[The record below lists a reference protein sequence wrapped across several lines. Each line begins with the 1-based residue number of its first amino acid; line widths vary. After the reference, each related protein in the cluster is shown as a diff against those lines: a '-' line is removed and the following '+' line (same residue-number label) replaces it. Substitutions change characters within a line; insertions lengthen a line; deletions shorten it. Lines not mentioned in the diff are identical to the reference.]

1 MQIFDHFLSRPLTR
15 PVTHQ
20 YLSRDGMRYSE
31 TETVLSE
38 HPVCITVN
46 DCKRIQLVCLPE
58 FLVELTL
65 GHLLTE
71 GFISS
76 ADEISSLT
84 VSENGE
90 EIQVVLN
97 NTVQNRP
104 LSAVTPVDWR
114 AEWVFALADRF
125 AQGMPLHSKT
135 FATHS
140 CFLAKGDSI
149 LFQCEDI
156 GRHNALDKAVG
167 FLLRSGLSPE
177 SCLLYSSGRMPQ
189 DMVRKAIR
197 AGIPTIAAKGSPTAE
212 AIELAR
218 RYQLTL
224 ICAARQDRLKQ
235 FTGPEPLPSSPPQP
249 ARTFSSSI
257 PLLALSGYSGSGKT
271 TFLERL
277 IPVLKSGGLRVA
289 VIKHDGHAFEIDHEG
304 TDSYRFAKAG
314 ADAVLLCSA
323 EKTAFVEQQGS
334 SLEAAVSRI
343 QGVDLILIEGWK
355 HASVPRI
362 GICRKAN
369 GKGLPSPPEEY
380 MAVITDD
387 ETLAGTV
394 PVPCFSPEA
403 ISSVADWI
411 QGNLLRSCPLRQSHR
426 YILPREMIL

>member
-1 MQIFDHFLSRPLTR
+1 MQIFDNFSSRPLTR

-20 YLSRDGMRYSE
+20 YLSRDGMRHSE

-97 NTVQNRP
+97 TAVQNRP

-177 SCLLYSSGRMPQ
+177 SCLLYSSGRMPE

-197 AGIPTIAAKGSPTAE
+197 AGIPTLAAKGSPTAE

-224 ICAARQDRLKQ
+224 ICAARRDRLKQ
-235 FTGPEPLPSSPPQP
+235 FTGPEPLPSSPP
-249 ARTFSSSI
+249 
-257 PLLALSGYSGSGKT
+257 
-271 TFLERL
+271 
-277 IPVLKSGGLRVA
+277 
-289 VIKHDGHAFEIDHEG
+289 
-304 TDSYRFAKAG
+304 
-314 ADAVLLCSA
+314 
-323 EKTAFVEQQGS
+323 
-334 SLEAAVSRI
+334 
-343 QGVDLILIEGWK
+343 
-355 HASVPRI
+355 
-362 GICRKAN
+362 
-369 GKGLPSPPEEY
+369 
-380 MAVITDD
+380 
-387 ETLAGTV
+387 
-394 PVPCFSPEA
+394 
-403 ISSVADWI
+403 
-411 QGNLLRSCPLRQSHR
+411 
-426 YILPREMIL
+426 